1 MKKAFVIWFLG
12 CLTLFAQPFQIG
24 RTTLNLFDASRNR
37 TIATEV
43 FYPADSNANNVPVT
57 TSTTEA
63 FPILSFGHGFVM
75 TFEAYQNF
83 WEELVPQGYIM
94 AFPKT
99 EGTFSP
105 SHTNFAKDLAFVI
118 EAMNGLNNQSN
129 SLFFSRISSKNAVMG
144 HSMGGGCALLA
155 KQYSTQINHVVTFAA
170 AETNPSAIGASSAL
184 EIPSFTIAGINDCVT
199 PPATNQLPI
208 YNALQSSCKNYLGI
222 TGASHCQMAN
232 SNFFCSVGEGTCS
245 PSPTISR
252 TQQHQIIYSYLNL
265 WLDYY
270 LKENCV
276 SGELFEALKGNDD
289 TNVTNSNCKLCENL
303 SLTNST
309 STIPFKV
316 SPNPFKELI
325 IIKSSIETPFEYILF
340 DLKANKILEGK
351 AINEIQLETSFLSG
365 GIYFLTVIQHQQK
378 KTVKLIKH

>member
-12 CLTLFAQPFQIG
+12 CFTLFAQPFQIG

-43 FYPADSNANNVPVT
+43 FYPADTNGTDVPITVSSSQT
-57 TSTTEA
+57 
-63 FPILSFGHGFVM
+63 FPLLSFGHGFVM

-99 EGTFSP
+99 EGSFSP

-155 KQYSTQINHVVTFAA
+155 KQYSTQINHLVTFAA
-170 AETNPSAIGASSAL
+170 AETNPSAISASSTIDL
-184 EIPSFTIAGINDCVT
+184 PSFTIAGLNDCVT
-199 PPATNQLPI
+199 PPATNQLPM
-208 YNALQSSCKNYLGI
+208 YNSLQSSCKNYLGI
-222 TGASHCQMAN
+222 TGASHCQMADF
-232 SNFFCSVGEGTCS
+232 NFFCSVGDGTCS
-245 PSPTISR
+245 PSPTITR
-252 TQQHQIIYSYLNL
+252 DEQHEIIFSYLNL

-276 SGELFEALKGNDD
+276 SGELFEALKTTDNE
-289 TNVTNSNCKLCENL
+289 NVTNSNCQLCENL
-303 SLTNST
+303 SLANST
-309 STIPFKV
+309 LTIPFNV
-316 SPNPFKELI
+316 TPNPFKEVITL
-325 IIKSSIETPFEYILF
+325 KSDTETPFEYSLF

-351 AINEIQLETSFLSG
+351 AINEIQLETSFLSS
-365 GIYFLTVIQHQQK
+365 GIYFLTVIQQQQK

>member
-1 MKKAFVIWFLG
+1 MEKVFVIWFLG

-24 RTTLNLFDASRNR
+24 RTTLNLFDAARNR

-57 TSTTEA
+57 TLTNEA
-63 FPILSFGHGFVM
+63 FPLLSFGHGFVM

-99 EGTFSP
+99 EGSITP

-118 EAMNGLNNQSN
+118 EAMNELTTDSN
-129 SLFFSRISSKNAVMG
+129 SLFFTRISPKNAVMG

-155 KQYSTQINHVVTFAA
+155 KQYSNQINHVVTFAA
-170 AETNPSAIGASSAL
+170 AETNPSAISASSTIDL
-184 EIPSFTIAGINDCVT
+184 PSFTIAGMNDCVT

-208 YNALQSSCKNYLGI
+208 YNELQSNCKNYLGI
-222 TGASHCQMAN
+222 IGASHCQMADF
-232 SNFFCSVGEGTCS
+232 NFFCSVGDGSCS
-245 PSPTISR
+245 PSPTITR
-252 TQQHQIIYSYLNL
+252 DEQHQIIFSYLNL
-265 WLDYY
+265 WLDYN

-276 SGELFEALKGNDD
+276 SGELFEALKTNDE
-289 TNVTNSNCKLCENL
+289 TNVTNSNCQLCENL
-303 SLTNST
+303 SLANTNT
-309 STIPFKV
+309 SFFKV
-316 SPNPFKELI
+316 SPNPFNDFITLQSNKEVY
-325 IIKSSIETPFEYILF
+325 FEYALY

-351 AINEIQLETSFLSG
+351 EISNLQLETSFLSI
-365 GIYFLTVIQHQQK
+365 GIYFLTVTQNQQK
-378 KTVKLIKH
+378 KTVKLIKY

>member
-1 MKKAFVIWFLG
+1 MKKAFVFWFLG
-12 CLTLFAQPFQIG
+12 CFTLFAQPFQIG
-24 RTTLNLFDASRNR
+24 RTTLNLIDASRNR

-43 FYPADSNANNVPVT
+43 FYPADTNGTDVPITVSSSQT
-57 TSTTEA
+57 
-63 FPILSFGHGFVM
+63 FPLLSFGHGFVM

-118 EAMNGLNNQSN
+118 EAMNVLNNQTN
-129 SLFFSRISSKNAVMG
+129 SPFFSRISSKNAVMG

-199 PPATNQLPI
+199 PPVSNQLPI

-222 TGASHCQMAN
+222 TGASHCQMADF
-232 SNFFCSVGEGTCS
+232 NFFCSVGDGTCS
-245 PSPTISR
+245 PSPTITR
-252 TQQHQIIYSYLNL
+252 DEQHEIIFSYLNL

-276 SGELFEALKGNDD
+276 SGELFETLKTNDNE
-289 TNVTNSNCKLCENL
+289 NVTNSNCQLCENL
-303 SLTNST
+303 SLFNTNT
-309 STIPFKV
+309 SYFDV
-316 SPNPFKELI
+316 LPNPFSDFI
-325 IIKSSIETPFEYILF
+325 QIKSKNNISFYYSLF
-340 DLKANKILEGK
+340 DVKANKILEGK
-351 AINEIQLETSFLSG
+351 SNQELQLETSFLPV
-365 GIYFLTVIQHQQK
+365 GIYFLTVSQNQEK

>member
-1 MKKAFVIWFLG
+1 MKKLVVFWFLG
-12 CLTLFAQPFQIG
+12 CLTVLAQPFQIG

-37 TIATEV
+37 TIATEI

-57 TSTTEA
+57 TSTLEA
-63 FPILSFGHGFVM
+63 FPLLSFGHGFVM

-83 WEELVPQGYIM
+83 WEELVPQGYII

-99 EGTFSP
+99 EGSFSP

-118 EAMNGLNNQSN
+118 EAINELNNNSS
-129 SLFFSRISSKNAVMG
+129 SLFFSRISPNNAVMG

-170 AETNPSAIGASSAL
+170 AETNPSAISASSTIDL
-184 EIPSFTIAGINDCVT
+184 PSFTIAGINDCVT
-199 PPATNQLPI
+199 PPVTNQLPI

-222 TGASHCQMAN
+222 TGASHCQMADF
-232 SNFFCSVGEGTCS
+232 NFFCSVGDGTCS
-245 PSPTISR
+245 PSPTITR
-252 TQQHQIIYSYLNL
+252 DEQHQIIFSYLNL

-276 SGELFEALKGNDD
+276 SGGLFEALKTNDD
-289 TNVTNSNCKLCENL
+289 DNVTNSNCQLCENL
-303 SLTNST
+303 SLANTKT
-309 STIPFKV
+309 SFFEV
-316 SPNPFKELI
+316 SPNPFNELI
-325 IIKSSIETPFEYILF
+325 TIKSNNEVYLEYTLY
-340 DLKANKILEGK
+340 DLKANKILEGRG
-351 AINEIQLETSFLSG
+351 ISNLQLETSFLSS
-365 GIYFLTVIQHQQK
+365 GIYFLTVIQNQQK

>member
-43 FYPADSNANNVPVT
+43 FYPADSDANNVPVT
-57 TSTTEA
+57 TTTSEA
-63 FPILSFGHGFVM
+63 FPLLSFGHGFVM
-75 TFEAYQNF
+75 TFDAYQNF

-99 EGTFSP
+99 EGSFSP

-118 EAMNGLNNQSN
+118 EAMNELNTNSS
-129 SLFFSRISSKNAVMG
+129 SLFFSRISPNNAVMG

-155 KQYSTQINHVVTFAA
+155 KQYYTQINHVVTFAA
-170 AETNPSAIGASSAL
+170 AETNPSAIGAASAL

-222 TGASHCQMAN
+222 TGASHCQMADF
-232 SNFFCSVGEGTCS
+232 NFFCSVGDGTCS
-245 PSPTISR
+245 PSPTITR
-252 TQQHQIIYSYLNL
+252 DEQHQIIFSYLNL

-270 LKENCV
+270 LKENCI
-276 SGELFEALKGNDD
+276 SGGLFEALKTNDD
-289 TNVTNSNCKLCENL
+289 DNVTNSNCQLCENL
-303 SLTNST
+303 SLANTNS
-309 STIPFKV
+309 SFFEV
-316 SPNPFKELI
+316 SPNPFNELI
-325 IIKSSIETPFEYILF
+325 TIKSNNEVYLEYTLY
-340 DLKANKILEGK
+340 DLKANKILEGRG
-351 AINEIQLETSFLSG
+351 ISNLQLETSFLSS
-365 GIYFLTVIQHQQK
+365 GIFFLTVIQNQQK

>member
-1 MKKAFVIWFLG
+1 MNKAFVIWFLG
-12 CLTLFAQPFQIG
+12 FFTLFAQPFQIG

-43 FYPADSNANNVPVT
+43 FYPADTNGTDVPITVSSSQT
-57 TSTTEA
+57 
-63 FPILSFGHGFVM
+63 FPLLSFGHGFVM

-99 EGTFSP
+99 EGSFSP

-118 EAMNGLNNQSN
+118 EAMNELNTNSN
-129 SLFFSRISSKNAVMG
+129 SLFFSRISPNNAVMG

-208 YNALQSSCKNYLGI
+208 YNTLQSSCKNYLGI

-232 SNFFCSVGEGTCS
+232 FNFFCSVGDGSCS
-245 PSPTISR
+245 PSPTITR

-276 SGELFEALKGNDD
+276 SGELFETLKVSDD
-289 TNVTNSNCKLCENL
+289 DNVTNSNCQLCENL
-303 SLTNST
+303 SLININT
-309 STIPFKV
+309 SFFQV
-316 SPNPFKELI
+316 SPNPFNESI
-325 IIKSSIETPFEYILF
+325 SIKSNNEVYFEYTLY
-340 DLKANKILEGK
+340 DLKANKILEGRG
-351 AINEIQLETSFLSG
+351 ISNLQLETSFLSS
-365 GIYFLTVIQHQQK
+365 GIYFLTLIQNHQK

>member
-12 CLTLFAQPFQIG
+12 CFTLFAQPFQIG
-24 RTTLNLFDASRNR
+24 RTTLNLFDTSRNR

-43 FYPADSNANNVPVT
+43 FYPADTNGTDVPITVSSNQT
-57 TSTTEA
+57 
-63 FPILSFGHGFVM
+63 FPLLSFGHGFVM

-99 EGTFSP
+99 EGSFSP

-199 PPATNQLPI
+199 PPVTNQLPMF
-208 YNALQSSCKNYLGI
+208 NALQSSCKNYLGI
-222 TGASHCQMAN
+222 TGGSHCQMAN
-232 SNFFCSVGEGTCS
+232 SNFFCSVGEGSCS

-252 TQQHQIIYSYLNL
+252 TQQHQIIFSYLNL

-289 TNVTNSNCKLCENL
+289 TNVTNSNCQLCENL
-303 SLTNST
+303 SLTNSS

-316 SPNPFKELI
+316 SPNPFKEVI
-325 IIKSSIETPFEYILF
+325 IVKSVIETPFEYFLF

-351 AINEIQLETSFLSG
+351 AINEIQLETSFLSS

>member
-1 MKKAFVIWFLG
+1 MGKVILFWFLG

-43 FYPADSNANNVPVT
+43 FYPADTNGTDVPITVSSSQT
-57 TSTTEA
+57 
-63 FPILSFGHGFVM
+63 FPLLSFGHGFVM

-99 EGTFSP
+99 EGSITP

-118 EAMNGLNNQSN
+118 EAMNELNSN
-129 SLFFSRISSKNAVMG
+129 SSSLFFSRISPKNAVMG

-170 AETNPSAIGASSAL
+170 AETNPSAISASSTIDL
-184 EIPSFTIAGINDCVT
+184 PSFTIAGINDCVT

-208 YNALQSSCKNYLGI
+208 YNTLQSSCKNYLGI

-232 SNFFCSVGEGTCS
+232 FNFFCSVGEGTCS
-245 PSPTISR
+245 PSPSITR
-252 TQQHQIIYSYLNL
+252 TEQHQIIFSYLNL

-276 SGELFEALKGNDD
+276 SGELFEALKTKDND
-289 TNVTNSNCKLCENL
+289 NVTNSNCLLCENL
-303 SLTNST
+303 SLANLNNS
-309 STIPFKV
+309 FFEV
-316 SPNPFKELI
+316 SPNPFNESI
-325 IIKSSIETPFEYILF
+325 SIKSNNEVYFEYTLY
-340 DLKANKILEGK
+340 DLKANKILEGRG
-351 AINEIQLETSFLSG
+351 ISNLQLETSFLTSG
-365 GIYFLTVIQHQQK
+365 IFFLTVIQNQQT

>member
-1 MKKAFVIWFLG
+1 MWKVILFWFLG

-43 FYPADSNANNVPVT
+43 FYPADSDANNVPVT
-57 TSTTEA
+57 TTTSEA
-63 FPILSFGHGFVM
+63 FPLLSFGHGFVM
-75 TFEAYQNF
+75 TFDAYQNF

-99 EGTFSP
+99 EGSFSP

-118 EAMNGLNNQSN
+118 EAMNELNTNSS
-129 SLFFSRISSKNAVMG
+129 SLFFSRISPNNAVMG

-155 KQYSTQINHVVTFAA
+155 KQYYTQINHVVTFAA
-170 AETNPSAIGASSAL
+170 AETNPSAIGAASAL

-222 TGASHCQMAN
+222 TGASHCQMADF
-232 SNFFCSVGEGTCS
+232 NFFCSVGDGTCS
-245 PSPTISR
+245 PSPTITR
-252 TQQHQIIYSYLNL
+252 DEQHQIIFSYLNL

-270 LKENCV
+270 LKENCI
-276 SGELFEALKGNDD
+276 SGGLFEALKTNDD
-289 TNVTNSNCKLCENL
+289 DNVTNSNCQLCENL
-303 SLTNST
+303 SLANTNS
-309 STIPFKV
+309 SFFEV
-316 SPNPFKELI
+316 SPNPFNELI
-325 IIKSSIETPFEYILF
+325 TIKSNNEVYLEYTLY
-340 DLKANKILEGK
+340 DLKANKILEGRG
-351 AINEIQLETSFLSG
+351 ISNLQLETSFLSS
-365 GIYFLTVIQHQQK
+365 GIFFLTVIQNQQK

>member
-1 MKKAFVIWFLG
+1 MGKVILFWFLG

-43 FYPADSNANNVPVT
+43 FYPADTNGTDVPITVSSSQT
-57 TSTTEA
+57 
-63 FPILSFGHGFVM
+63 FPLLSFGHGFVM

-99 EGTFSP
+99 EGSFSP

-118 EAMNGLNNQSN
+118 EAMNELNTNSN
-129 SLFFSRISSKNAVMG
+129 SLFFSRISPNNTVMG

-155 KQYSTQINHVVTFAA
+155 KQYSIQINHVVTFAA
-170 AETNPSAIGASSAL
+170 AETNPSAIAASSTL

-222 TGASHCQMAN
+222 TGASHCQMADF
-232 SNFFCSVGEGTCS
+232 NFFCSVGDGTCS

-252 TQQHQIIYSYLNL
+252 DEQHQIIFSYLNL

-276 SGELFEALKGNDD
+276 SGGLFEALKTNDD
-289 TNVTNSNCKLCENL
+289 DNVTNSNCQLCENL
-303 SLTNST
+303 SLANTNS
-309 STIPFKV
+309 SFFEV
-316 SPNPFKELI
+316 SPNPFNELI
-325 IIKSSIETPFEYILF
+325 TIKSNNEVYLEYTLY
-340 DLKANKILEGK
+340 DLKANIILEGNAK
-351 AINEIQLETSFLSG
+351 SEFQLETSFLSN
-365 GIYFLTVIQHQQK
+365 GIYFLIVIQNQQK

>member
-1 MKKAFVIWFLG
+1 MKKVFLFWFLG
-12 CLTLFAQPFQIG
+12 GITVLAQPFQIG
-24 RTTLNLFDASRNR
+24 RTTLNLFDSTRNR

-43 FYPADSNANNVPVT
+43 FYPADSNATNVPVT
-57 TSTTEA
+57 SSTTEA
-63 FPILSFGHGFVM
+63 FPLLSFGHGFVM
-75 TFEAYQNF
+75 TFEAYENF
-83 WEELVPQGYIM
+83 WEELVPQGYII

-99 EGTFSP
+99 EGSFSP

-118 EAMNGLNNQSN
+118 EAMNELNTNSN
-129 SLFFSRISSKNAVMG
+129 SLFFSRISPKNAVMG

-222 TGASHCQMAN
+222 TGASHCQMADF
-232 SNFFCSVGEGTCS
+232 NFFCSVGDGTCS
-245 PSPTISR
+245 PSPTITR
-252 TQQHQIIYSYLNL
+252 DEQHQIIFSYLNL

-270 LKENCV
+270 LKESCV

-289 TNVTNSNCKLCENL
+289 MNVTNSNCQLCENM
-303 SLTNST
+303 SLLNANT
-309 STIPFKV
+309 SFFEV
-316 SPNPFKELI
+316 SPNPFNDF
-325 IIKSSIETPFEYILF
+325 IKVKSKNDTFFTYSLF
-340 DLKANKILEGK
+340 DIKANKIFDGK
-351 AINEIQLETSFLSG
+351 ANDELQLETSFLSG
-365 GIYFLTVIQHQQK
+365 GIYFLTITQNQQK
-378 KTVKLIKH
+378 KTIKLIKH

>member
-12 CLTLFAQPFQIG
+12 CFTLFAQPFQIG

-43 FYPADSNANNVPVT
+43 FYPADTNGTDVPITVSSSQT
-57 TSTTEA
+57 
-63 FPILSFGHGFVM
+63 FPLLSFGHGFVM
-75 TFEAYQNF
+75 TYEAYQNF

-99 EGTFSP
+99 EGSFSP

-155 KQYSTQINHVVTFAA
+155 KQYSTQINHLVTFAA
-170 AETNPSAIGASSAL
+170 AETNPSAISASSTIDL
-184 EIPSFTIAGINDCVT
+184 PSFTIAGLNDCVT
-199 PPATNQLPI
+199 PPATNQLPM
-208 YNALQSSCKNYLGI
+208 YNSLQSSCKNYLGI
-222 TGASHCQMAN
+222 TGASHCQMADF
-232 SNFFCSVGEGTCS
+232 NFFCSVGDGTCS
-245 PSPTISR
+245 PSPTITR
-252 TQQHQIIYSYLNL
+252 DEQHEIIFSYLNL

-276 SGELFEALKGNDD
+276 SGELFEALKTTDNE
-289 TNVTNSNCKLCENL
+289 NVTNSNCQLCENL
-303 SLTNST
+303 SLANST
-309 STIPFKV
+309 LTIPFNV
-316 SPNPFKELI
+316 TPNPFKEVITL
-325 IIKSSIETPFEYILF
+325 KSDIETPFEYSLF

-351 AINEIQLETSFLSG
+351 AINEIQLETSFLSS
-365 GIYFLTVIQHQQK
+365 GIYFLTVIQQQQK
-378 KTVKLIKH
+378 KTVRLIKH

>member
-1 MKKAFVIWFLG
+1 MFLG
-12 CLTLFAQPFQIG
+12 CLTVYAQPFQIG

-43 FYPADSNANNVPVT
+43 FYPADTNGTDVPIT
-57 TSTTEA
+57 TSSNQT
-63 FPILSFGHGFVM
+63 FPLLSFGHGFVM
-75 TFEAYQNF
+75 TFDAYQNF

-99 EGTFSP
+99 EGSFSP

-129 SLFFSRISSKNAVMG
+129 SLFFSRISPKNAVMG

-170 AETNPSAIGASSAL
+170 AETNPSAISASSTIDL
-184 EIPSFTIAGINDCVT
+184 PSFTIAGTNDCVT

-208 YNALQSSCKNYLGI
+208 YNALQSNCKNYLGI

-232 SNFFCSVGEGTCS
+232 SNFFCSVGEGSCS
-245 PSPTISR
+245 PSPTITR
-252 TQQHQIIYSYLNL
+252 AQQHQMMYSYLNL

-276 SGELFEALKGNDD
+276 SGELFEALKANDQ
-289 TNVTNSNCKLCENL
+289 TNVTNSNCQLCENL
-303 SLTNST
+303 SLANLNNS
-309 STIPFKV
+309 FFEV
-316 SPNPFKELI
+316 SPNPFYEI
-325 IIKSSIETPFEYILF
+325 IRIKSNKESYFEFTFY
-340 DLKANKILEGK
+340 DLKANKVLEGK
-351 AINEIQLETSFLSG
+351 AINELQLETSSLSG
-365 GIYFLTVIQHQQK
+365 GIYFLTIIQNQQK
-378 KTVKLIKH
+378 KTVKLTKH